1 MKRCEFNFGIINMYN
16 FARIGQIK
24 LRDINFSIS
33 FKIHPTRYSFQ
44 FVWHSFVHFGK
55 LCTLRNERNSKF
67 CISFQS
73 RRKRGLQLGDHV
85 TEFQI
90 TSLPPLLPFFG
101 RDSNYNFTLRLCFTG
116 LLLRDSMYVRACLT
130 FAETHTCPPRCN
142 CDTFPPN
149 VIHEFWINVLFTRM
163 GPSLHIIIYKFVRF
177 KQCNFSFSKI
187 RRSSV
192 NLANYFH
199 FHLRSAILNRWI
211 CLSFFLCLSLNVNL
225 SIVQS
230 LRGWRNC

>member
-16 FARIGQIK
+16 FARIGQIE

-142 CDTFPPN
+142 CDTFPAN
-149 VIHEFWINVLFTRM
+149 VIREFWINVLFRRM
-163 GPSLHIIIYKFVRF
+163 DPSLYNNLQICSIHANFHSPKYEDWAWILRIIFTFTSVPPYWIVE
-177 KQCNFSFSKI
+177 SVS
-187 RRSSV
+187 RSSF
-192 NLANYFH
+192 AT
-199 FHLRSAILNRWI
+199 
-211 CLSFFLCLSLNVNL
+211 LNVNL
-225 SIVQS
+225 SIV
-230 LRGWRNC
+230 